1 MTPTPLIL
9 VPGLM
14 CDDTSWGPVL
24 PALSDHLP
32 CHVVSHG
39 NADSLVTM
47 AQQILDTAPE
57 RFHIAGHSMG
67 GRVALEVL
75 RLAPE
80 RVLRLGLLGTG
91 FRAKEAGAAGEEEVK
106 KRQVLLDIARDQ
118 GIRHMALTWVQSM
131 VAPSRLSDAALIE
144 DIAQMFERK
153 SEDVFKRQIK
163 ALLERPDA
171 SDVLAQ
177 VHVPTLVMAGEFD
190 AWASPQQH
198 QQIADLVPARPT
210 VEVVVGAGHMMMM
223 EKPEAV
229 TALFLSWLTSN

>member
-1 MTPTPLIL
+1 MTQTTLIL

-24 PALSDHLP
+24 PALSAHMP
-32 CHVVSHG
+32 CRVVSHG

-47 AQQILDTAPE
+47 AQQVLDNAPAQ
-57 RFHIAGHSMG
+57 FNLAGHSMG

-91 FRAKEAGAAGEEEVK
+91 FRPKEAGAAGEEEVK
-106 KRQVLLDIARDQ
+106 KRQVLLDIAHHQ
-118 GIRHMALTWVQSM
+118 GIRQMARTWVQNM
-131 VAPSRLSDAALIE
+131 VAPSRLNDTALIE
-144 DIAQMFERK
+144 DIVQMFERK

-171 SDVLAQ
+171 SDVLTH
-177 VHVPTLVMAGEFD
+177 VKVPTLVMAGEFD

-198 QQIADLVPARPT
+198 QHIADLVPASPT
-210 VEVVVGAGHMMMM
+210 VDVVVGAGHMMMM

-229 TALFLSWLTSN
+229 TASFLNWLATR

>member
-14 CDDTSWGPVL
+14 CDDASWGPVL
-24 PALSDHLP
+24 AALSAHMP
-32 CHVVSHG
+32 CRVVSHG
-39 NADSLVTM
+39 NADTLVAM
-47 AQQILDTAPE
+47 AQQILDTAPAH
-57 RFHIAGHSMG
+57 FHIAGHSMG

-75 RLAPE
+75 RMAPE

-106 KRQVLLDIARDQ
+106 KRQVLLDIAQDQ
-118 GIRHMALTWVQSM
+118 GIRQMALTWVQNM
-131 VAPSRLSDAALIE
+131 VAPSRLSDAVLIE
-144 DIAQMFERK
+144 DIALMFERK

-177 VHVPTLVMAGEFD
+177 VQVPTLVMAGEFD

-198 QQIADLVPARPT
+198 QQIADLIPARPK
-210 VEVVVGAGHMMMM
+210 VDVVIGAGHMMMM

-229 TALFLSWLTSN
+229 IVRILNWLTSN

>member
-1 MTPTPLIL
+1 MTQPTLIL

-24 PALSDHLP
+24 PALSAHMP
-32 CHVVSHG
+32 CRVVSHG
-39 NADSLVTM
+39 NADSLVAM
-47 AQQILDTAPE
+47 AQQILDKAPAQ
-57 RFHIAGHSMG
+57 FNLAGHSMG

-91 FRAKEAGAAGEEEVK
+91 FRAKEAGAAGEEEVN
-106 KRQVLLDIARDQ
+106 KRQALLDIAHHQ
-118 GIRHMALTWVQSM
+118 GVRQMALTWVQNM
-131 VAPSRLSDAALIE
+131 VAPSRLQDTALIE
-144 DIAQMFERK
+144 DIVQMFERK
-153 SEDVFKRQIK
+153 TNDIFKRQIK

-177 VHVPTLVMAGEFD
+177 IQVPTLVMAGAFD

-198 QQIADLVPARPT
+198 QDIADLVPARPT
-210 VEVVVGAGHMMMM
+210 VDVVVGAGHMMMM

-229 TALFLSWLTSN
+229 TASFLSWLSS

>member
-24 PALSDHLP
+24 PALSAHLP

>member
-1 MTPTPLIL
+1 MTQPTLIL

-24 PALSDHLP
+24 PALSAHMP
-32 CHVVSHG
+32 CRVVSHG
-39 NADSLVTM
+39 NADSLVAM
-47 AQQILDTAPE
+47 AQQILETAPAQ
-57 RFHIAGHSMG
+57 FHLAGHSMG

-91 FRAKEAGAAGEEEVK
+91 YRAKEAGAAGETEVQ
-106 KRQVLLDIARDQ
+106 KRQALLDLAQQHGVRA
-118 GIRHMALTWVQSM
+118 MAQAWVQNM
-131 VAPSRLSDAALIE
+131 VAPSRLNDAALIE
-144 DIAQMFERK
+144 DIVQMFERK
-153 SEDVFKRQIK
+153 SEDIFKRQIK

-177 VHVPTLVMAGEFD
+177 VQVPTLVMAGEFD

-198 QQIADLVPARPT
+198 QDMADLLPARPA
-210 VEVVVGAGHMMMM
+210 VDVVAGAGHMMMM

-229 TALFLSWLTSN
+229 TARFLNWLA

>member
-1 MTPTPLIL
+1 MTQPTLIL

-24 PALSDHLP
+24 PALSAHMP
-32 CHVVSHG
+32 CRVVSHG
-39 NADSLVTM
+39 NADSLVAM
-47 AQQILDTAPE
+47 AQQILETAPAQ
-57 RFHIAGHSMG
+57 FHLAGHSMG

-91 FRAKEAGAAGEEEVK
+91 YRAKEAGAAGETEVQ
-106 KRQVLLDIARDQ
+106 KRQVLLDVAQQHGVRA
-118 GIRHMALTWVQSM
+118 MAQAWVQNM
-131 VAPSRLSDAALIE
+131 VAPSRLNDAALIE
-144 DIAQMFERK
+144 NIVQMFERK
-153 SEDVFKRQIK
+153 SEDIFKRQIK

-171 SDVLAQ
+171 SNVLAQ
-177 VHVPTLVMAGEFD
+177 VQVPTLVMAGEFD

-198 QQIADLVPARPT
+198 QDMADLLPARPA
-210 VEVVVGAGHMMMM
+210 VNVVAGAGHMMMM

-229 TALFLSWLTSN
+229 TASFLNWLA

>member
-1 MTPTPLIL
+1 MTPTLLIL

-14 CDDTSWGPVL
+14 CDNTSWGPVL
-24 PALSDHLP
+24 PALSAHMP
-32 CHVVSHG
+32 CQVVSHG

-47 AQQILDTAPE
+47 AQQLLDTAPAQ
-57 RFHIAGHSMG
+57 FHIAGHSMG

-75 RLAPE
+75 RMAPE

-106 KRQVLLDIARDQ
+106 KRQVLLDIAHDQ
-118 GIRHMALTWVQSM
+118 GIRQMALTWVQNM
-131 VAPSRLSDAALIE
+131 VAPSRLNDAALIE
-144 DIAQMFERK
+144 DIVQMFERK

-171 SDVLAQ
+171 SDVLTH

-210 VEVVVGAGHMMMM
+210 VDVVVGAGHMMMM

-229 TALFLSWLTSN
+229 TARFLGHFTP

>member
-1 MTPTPLIL
+1 MTQPTLIL

-24 PALSDHLP
+24 PALSAHMP

-39 NADSLVTM
+39 NADSLVAM
-47 AQQILDTAPE
+47 AQHILDDAPAQ
-57 RFHIAGHSMG
+57 FNLAGHSMG

-91 FRAKEAGAAGEEEVK
+91 YRAKETGAAGETEVQ
-106 KRQVLLDIARDQ
+106 KRQALLDVAKQQ
-118 GIRHMALTWVQSM
+118 GVRAMAQAWVQNM

-144 DIAQMFERK
+144 DIVQMFERK
-153 SEDVFKRQIK
+153 SEDIFKRQIK

-171 SDVLAQ
+171 SDVLAR

-198 QQIADLVPARPT
+198 QEIADLLPARPH
-210 VEVVVGAGHMMMM
+210 VDVVAGAGHMMMM

-229 TALFLSWLTSN
+229 TASFLNWLA

>member
-1 MTPTPLIL
+1 MTQPTLIL

-24 PALSDHLP
+24 PALSAHMP
-32 CHVVSHG
+32 CQVVSHG

-47 AQQILDTAPE
+47 AQQILDNAPAQ
-57 RFHIAGHSMG
+57 FNLAGHSMG

-91 FRAKEAGAAGEEEVK
+91 FLPKEAGVAGEEVVK
-106 KRQVLLDIARDQ
+106 KRQALLDIEHHQ
-118 GIRHMALTWVQSM
+118 GIRQMALTWVQNM
-131 VAPSRLSDAALIE
+131 VAPSRLNEAALIE
-144 DIAQMFERK
+144 DIVQRFERK
-153 SEDVFKRQIK
+153 SEDIFQRQIK

-171 SDVLAQ
+171 SDVLAEVQ
-177 VHVPTLVMAGEFD
+177 VPTLVMAGEFD

-210 VEVVVGAGHMMMM
+210 VDVVVGAGHMMMM

-229 TALFLSWLTSN
+229 TARFLSWLTSA